1 MRKIEFSFSEVEVSL
16 GFLETLAACG
26 FGASLVVAPLII
38 KAVLLA
44 LGV

>member
-26 FGASLVVAPLII
+26 LGVSVVVAPLIL